1 MSVLRSRWALV
12 ALLVIGCA
20 LMIPF
25 AEWYTRLAG
34 MACLFA
40 FIVLGVFLVA
50 DPRFLAPDEGDDL
63 ETPDRASGKAA
74 G

>member
-1 MSVLRSRWALV
+1 MSGVLRSRWTLV
-12 ALLVIGCA
+12 ALFAVGCG

-25 AEWYTRLAG
+25 EEWYTRLAG

-40 FIVLGVFLVA
+40 FIVLGVFVIAEPGFVGGA
-50 DPRFLAPDEGDDL
+50 DDEGEEL
-63 ETPDRASGKAA
+63 RRGSPG

>member
-1 MSVLRSRWALV
+1 MSVLRSRGALV
-12 ALLVIGCA
+12 ALLVAGSA

-25 AEWYTRLAG
+25 EEWYTRLAG

-50 DPRFLAPDEGDDL
+50 EPAFLSRDAGDGDARGG
-63 ETPDRASGKAA
+63 P
-74 G
+74 

>member
-1 MSVLRSRWALV
+1 MSVLRSKWGLV
-12 ALLVIGCA
+12 ALLVAGCA

-25 AEWYTRLAG
+25 EEWYTRLGG

-50 DPRFLAPDEGDDL
+50 EPAFLSGDDG
-63 ETPDRASGKAA
+63 DADGA